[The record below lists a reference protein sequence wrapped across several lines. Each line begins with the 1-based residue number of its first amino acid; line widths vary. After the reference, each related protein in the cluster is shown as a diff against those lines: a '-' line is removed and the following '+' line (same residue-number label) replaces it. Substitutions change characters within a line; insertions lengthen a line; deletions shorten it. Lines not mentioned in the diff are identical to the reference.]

1 MYTKVK
7 TDQEIINMR
16 ESGRMTAA
24 ILRTLAEKVGV
35 GATTQDMA
43 DITYREIKGFGT
55 EPAFLGY
62 QGFPSVICI
71 SVNDEIVH
79 GIPGHKVIE
88 KGDLVS
94 FDFGVKHN
102 GMITDSAIT
111 VEVGQTTP
119 DKQRL
124 INATRESLSA
134 GIKAI
139 KGPTKVGDIAAA
151 VQAVLDKYGY
161 GIVRDMVGHGVGHMV
176 HEDPNVP
183 NYGKAGTGE
192 TLLPGMTIAIEP
204 MTTVG
209 DWRVKAD
216 PDGWTIRT
224 KDGSLSA
231 HFEHTVLI
239 TESGAEIITK

>member
-7 TDQEIINMR
+7 TPQEIEDMR

-24 ILRTLAEKVGV
+24 ILKVLRDKVQPGM
-35 GATTQDMA
+35 TTQDMA
-43 DITYREIKGFGT
+43 DIAFREIKAFGT

-62 QGFPSVICI
+62 EGFPSVICI
-71 SVNDEIVH
+71 SLNDEIVH
-79 GIPGHKVIE
+79 GIPGGRVIE

-94 FDFGVKHN
+94 FDFGVSHN
-102 GMITDSAIT
+102 GMITDAAIT
-111 VEVGQTTP
+111 VEVGSETP
-119 DKQRL
+119 EKQRL
-124 INATRESLSA
+124 IKATEESLRA

-139 KGPTKVGDIAAA
+139 KGPTKIGDIAAA
-151 VQAVLDKYGY
+151 VQRVLDQYGY

-176 HEDPNVP
+176 HEEPNIP

-204 MTTVG
+204 MSTVG
-209 DWRVKAD
+209 DYHIKQD
-216 PDGWTIRT
+216 SDGWTIRT
-224 KDGSLSA
+224 ADGSLSC

-239 TESGAEIITK
+239 TESGVEIITL